1 MSDHALCRLDDI
13 GDGKSAGFEV
23 VTDTGPLALLAVRQR
38 SRVFVYVNLC
48 PHWGSPLDF
57 TPGRFLDASRTHI
70 QCATHGALFRIHDGR
85 CIKGPCLGAALPPI
99 PCRVEDGWVV
109 AQA

>member
-1 MSDHALCRLDDI
+1 MLCRLDEI
-13 GDGKSAGFEV
+13 SDGGSAGFKIE
-23 VTDTGPLALLAVRQR
+23 TGAGPLALMAIRR
-38 SRVFVYVNLC
+38 ASAVFVYVNVC
-48 PHWGSPLDF
+48 PHWGLPLDL

-85 CIKGPCLGAALPPI
+85 CIKGPCLGASLAPVR
-99 PCRVEDGWVV
+99 CRLEDGRVI